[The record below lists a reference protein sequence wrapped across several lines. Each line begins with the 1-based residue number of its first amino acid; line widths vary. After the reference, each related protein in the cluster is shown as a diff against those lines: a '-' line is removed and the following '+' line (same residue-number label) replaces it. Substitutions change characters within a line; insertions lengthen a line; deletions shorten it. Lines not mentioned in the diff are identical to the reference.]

1 MELFATTLGLGS
13 CWAGLFE
20 MCAFNNYYPLLELF
34 NIPKNKVLTG
44 AVMVG
49 YPQFGYNRLVDRNP
63 LDVTWI

>member
-13 CWAGLFE
+13 FWAGLFE
-20 MCAFNNYYPLLELF
+20 MCAFDNYYPLLELF

-49 YPQFGYNRLVDRNP
+49 YPQYGYNKVG
-63 LDVTWI
+63 